1 MSERSG
7 ADGAIGRILLEELK
21 EIFGHW
27 KKIKNSEMTR
37 IEIQKA
43 AAPHIQNINDALTV
57 GAGAEQIGNKSQ
69 SLCCD
74 LLIRFAT
81 LWTFLEQEGVE
92 PTNNLAE
99 RGLRPFVIA
108 RKLSNG
114 SQSEWG
120 IQFSERIMT
129 VVCTL
134 KQQVRNVF
142 EYLTQI
148 FYAHLEKGPAPPVLG

>member
-7 ADGAIGRILLEELK
+7 ADGAIGRILLEETK
-21 EIFGHW
+21 EVFVHW
-27 KKIKNSEMTR
+27 KRFKNGELTR
-37 IEIQKA
+37 VELREA
-43 AAPHIQNINDALTV
+43 AKNHIQNINDALSV
-57 GAGAEQIGNKSQ
+57 GASAEQIGNKSQ
-69 SLCCD
+69 ALCCD
-74 LLIRFAT
+74 LLNRFLT

-120 IQFSERIMT
+120 TKFSERVMT

-134 KQQVRNVF
+134 KQQTRNVF
-142 EYLTQI
+142 EYLTEV
-148 FYAHLEKGPAPPVLG
+148 FRSRLEKGPAPPVLG